1 MMIYGCD
8 VHFVLYND
16 VIRALTHVSRFL
28 QHCIQQDYLIY
39 KKSFLSTV
47 YANVSASRFT
57 EYLYNLISMQIYV

>member
-1 MMIYGCD
+1 MAVMYIL
-8 VHFVLYND
+8 FLYND

-47 YANVSASRFT
+47 YANVSASRILVQFDLHADLCVKT
-57 EYLYNLISMQIYV
+57 